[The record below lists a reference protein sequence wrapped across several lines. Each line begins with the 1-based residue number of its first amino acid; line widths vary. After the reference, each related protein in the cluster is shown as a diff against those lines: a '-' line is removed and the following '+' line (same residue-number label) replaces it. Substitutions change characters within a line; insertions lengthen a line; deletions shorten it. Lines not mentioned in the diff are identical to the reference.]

1 MMILIDK
8 IHLFKQFP
16 MRTFASSNFIRECHR
31 GLELILEHEMKFCL
45 LDKRV
50 NTNIEKPRYANY
62 YSYFL
67 SIVGHFSQ

>member
-1 MMILIDK
+1 MIILIDK

-31 GLELILEHEMKFCL
+31 GLEQILEHEMKFCL

-50 NTNIEKPRYANY
+50 NTNLTYGI
-62 YSYFL
+62 
-67 SIVGHFSQ
+67 